1 MKVALTVYLVP
12 IFALIAWLFVWYGCR
27 IEPGNGQIAVLIKK
41 CGKDLKFDEIIAPDS
56 KSKGIQAEVL
66 GEGRYFRN
74 PFVWE
79 WKICPVTDV
88 PAGKFAVL
96 VRKYGKALPAGEII
110 APDNQSRGIVKEV
123 LGTGR
128 HRINPYAYEVKLFDD
143 IKILP
148 GQIGIVTQLT
158 GKDIF
163 SGEKN
168 DFNYENG
175 YLIKG
180 NHKGVIS
187 QVLKSGTH
195 RLNPFTHSVML
206 MNTRSQRHEFSGNDA
221 ITFLTLDG
229 FTVSLEGTV
238 EFNINEKLAP
248 RLVQVV
254 GDMNDILKKII
265 LPSVHGFARIEGSK
279 KGATEFI
286 IGESRRLFQEEL
298 DKFLRKNCAKWGIV
312 INSVL
317 IRDIIVPQ
325 QIAEI
330 IRKRELALQDARKYT
345 QEITRAKSEAELA
358 KQKTLAEQNK
368 KKVAAETERLT
379 AKIAAEQKQVEAVM
393 AAQADLD
400 VAKIDYE
407 TAKSEAKS
415 VLNAAVAQSAV
426 IKETKAKEAE
436 VLARM
441 VKAFGNGENFITG
454 KIYEKIMP
462 GINSI
467 VLNSNNSSA
476 NSFGLPLLNNKKM
489 EAK

>member
-1 MKVALTVYLVP
+1 
-12 IFALIAWLFVWYGCR
+12 
-27 IEPGNGQIAVLIKK
+27 
-41 CGKDLKFDEIIAPDS
+41 
-56 KSKGIQAEVL
+56 
-66 GEGRYFRN
+66 
-74 PFVWE
+74 
-79 WKICPVTDV
+79 
-88 PAGKFAVL
+88 
-96 VRKYGKALPAGEII
+96 
-110 APDNQSRGIVKEV
+110 
-123 LGTGR
+123 
-128 HRINPYAYEVKLFDD
+128 
-143 IKILP
+143 
-148 GQIGIVTQLT
+148 
-158 GKDIF
+158 
-163 SGEKN
+163 
-168 DFNYENG
+168 
-175 YLIKG
+175 LIKG

-441 VKAFGNGENFITG
+441 VKAFGSGENFITG

-489 EAK
+489 EVK

>member
-1 MKVALTVYLVP
+1 
-12 IFALIAWLFVWYGCR
+12 
-27 IEPGNGQIAVLIKK
+27 
-41 CGKDLKFDEIIAPDS
+41 
-56 KSKGIQAEVL
+56 
-66 GEGRYFRN
+66 
-74 PFVWE
+74 
-79 WKICPVTDV
+79 
-88 PAGKFAVL
+88 
-96 VRKYGKALPAGEII
+96 
-110 APDNQSRGIVKEV
+110 
-123 LGTGR
+123 
-128 HRINPYAYEVKLFDD
+128 
-143 IKILP
+143 
-148 GQIGIVTQLT
+148 
-158 GKDIF
+158 
-163 SGEKN
+163 
-168 DFNYENG
+168 
-175 YLIKG
+175 
-180 NHKGVIS
+180 
-187 QVLKSGTH
+187 
-195 RLNPFTHSVML
+195 
-206 MNTRSQRHEFSGNDA
+206 
-221 ITFLTLDG
+221 
-229 FTVSLEGTV
+229 
-238 EFNINEKLAP
+238 
-248 RLVQVV
+248 
-254 GDMNDILKKII
+254 MNDILKKII

-379 AKIAAEQKQVEAVM
+379 AKIAADQKQVEAVM

-441 VKAFGNGENFITG
+441 VKAFGSGENFITG

>member
-1 MKVALTVYLVP
+1 
-12 IFALIAWLFVWYGCR
+12 
-27 IEPGNGQIAVLIKK
+27 
-41 CGKDLKFDEIIAPDS
+41 
-56 KSKGIQAEVL
+56 
-66 GEGRYFRN
+66 
-74 PFVWE
+74 
-79 WKICPVTDV
+79 
-88 PAGKFAVL
+88 
-96 VRKYGKALPAGEII
+96 
-110 APDNQSRGIVKEV
+110 
-123 LGTGR
+123 
-128 HRINPYAYEVKLFDD
+128 
-143 IKILP
+143 
-148 GQIGIVTQLT
+148 
-158 GKDIF
+158 
-163 SGEKN
+163 
-168 DFNYENG
+168 
-175 YLIKG
+175 
-180 NHKGVIS
+180 
-187 QVLKSGTH
+187 
-195 RLNPFTHSVML
+195 ML

-393 AAQADLD
+393 AAQANLD

-441 VKAFGNGENFITG
+441 VKAFGSGENFITG